1 MTLWR
6 LEPQTERRIHV
17 DVHEHGSPEHPHE
30 RLLIYLRERLQRTDV
45 AYLRPPVRSEG
56 GFDTRIYALQLAH
69 VPPDFSG
76 RLIAR
81 IFRDTNGGQ
90 RATAE
95 SALQN
100 ALADAGYLVPRVVDV
115 CTEATVLGGV
125 VLSM

>member
-1 MTLWR
+1 M
-6 LEPQTERRIHV
+6 
-17 DVHEHGSPEHPHE
+17 
-30 RLLIYLRERLQRTDV
+30 
-45 AYLRPPVRSEG
+45 
-56 GFDTRIYALQLAH
+56 RIYALQLAH

-100 ALADAGYLVPRVVDV
+100 ALADAGYLVPRVVDL
-115 CTEATVLGGV
+115 CTDATIL
-125 VLSM
+125 